1 MRAKRDGEVLRYPMT
16 LGSYMFRRLL
26 HLMNV
31 LIFIYY
37 LIPVEIFWVP
47 KKAVLVLVFGLLP
60 FVIEWVR
67 LRKGVILPGQRLH
80 EDRSPGAYAWSL
92 WTSMIIIL
100 VLPQQIA
107 LPVIMVYAVGDP
119 IIGEI
124 RLWRKDMV
132 FPFGGAILFLLFLP
146 FGYNVF
152 LAAIAALFMVIGEAV
167 EMVGEVR
174 VRPELLAFYRDR
186 IKIDI
191 SRIVFKTDDDGTTQ
205 IVPALALGAVY
216 IYWPSLFPGPFFTP
230 LA

>member
-1 MRAKRDGEVLRYPMT
+1 MRAKRDVEVLRYPMT

-26 HLMNV
+26 HLLNV

-47 KKAVLVLVFGLLP
+47 KKVVLVLVFGLMPL
-60 FVIEWVR
+60 VVEWIR
-67 LRKGVILPGQRLH
+67 LRRGVVLPGQRLH
-80 EDRSPGAYAWSL
+80 EERSPGAYAWSL
-92 WTSMIIIL
+92 WASMIIIL

-132 FPFGGAILFLLFLP
+132 FPLGGAIIFLLFLP

-152 LAAIAALFMVIGEAV
+152 LAAFAALFMVIGEAV
-167 EMVGEVR
+167 EMLGEVR

-205 IVPALALGAVY
+205 IVPAFALGMVY
-216 IYWPSLFPGPFFTP
+216 IYWPSLFPGPLFSP
-230 LA
+230 LS